1 MKGSNVVIRTSCMAL
16 NGNLGGP
23 ILLDNGMFVGMLIDI
38 TDDAKAEILPSY
50 EIKRWAQETGL
61 HWLFDPNAKV
71 TMKQIR
77 GIPFMPKEME
87 LFLRGESYAGA
98 PKTGL

>member
-1 MKGSNVVIRTSCMAL
+1 
-16 NGNLGGP
+16 
-23 ILLDNGMFVGMLIDI
+23 MFVGMLIDI

-50 EIKRWAQETGL
+50 EIKRWANETGVN
-61 HWLFDPNAKV
+61 WLFDPTAKV

-77 GIPFMPKEME
+77 EIPFMPKEME
-87 LFLRGESYAGA
+87 ILLRGGSYAGA